1 MQEIIG
7 NIVMITGMIF
17 MLFGI
22 IGIYKFNDFYTRLM
36 AASKADVVGAL
47 TLMIGLVINH
57 GFSYFTGK
65 ILLLIA
71 IMLIFNPL
79 IAHVLARSAYLS
91 EKEEGG
97 TS

>member
-7 NIVMITGMIF
+7 NIVMVSGMIF
-17 MLFGI
+17 MFFGI
-22 IGIYKFNDFYTRLM
+22 IGIYKYDSFYIRLM
-36 AASKADVVGAL
+36 VASKADVVGAL
-47 TLMIGLVINH
+47 TLMIGVMIVH
-57 GFSYFTGK
+57 GFSYFTAK
-65 ILLLIA
+65 VILLTA

-97 TS
+97 TK